1 MNKKR
6 ILLIVLALVVAGG
19 IIAAWQW
26 NKPHRKAEDEKG
38 IAITAVSLFNEYA
51 ANEAAANT
59 KYLNKTL
66 DVTGA
71 IAQLDT
77 NQDGQVALIL
87 KTDDLIGGVMCTMR
101 DKNVAVTTGATVK
114 VKGFCSGFLSDV
126 KLTDCIL
133 DK

>member
-6 ILLIVLALVVAGG
+6 ILLILLAIAIVGG
-19 IIAAWQW
+19 IVAAWQW

-38 IAITAVSLFNEYA
+38 IAITAVDLFKEYA
-51 ANEAAANT
+51 ANEAAANA

-66 DVTGA
+66 DVTGE
-71 IAQLDT
+71 ISSLDT
-77 NQDGQVALIL
+77 NQDGQVALII
-87 KTDDLIGGVMCTMR
+87 KTDDPISAVMCTMR
-101 DKNVAVTTGATVK
+101 DKNVVVTAGTTVK
-114 VKGFCSGFLSDV
+114 VKGFCSGYFTDV